1 MENDSTKT
9 EVFSWIKSL
18 LAVVVLVI
26 VCRQFL
32 FTPVTVNGGSMS
44 PTFQDN
50 DRVMVLK
57 MSEIEHFDMIVFEAP
72 TSSDKHIKRVIG
84 MAGDTL
90 KVMNDRLYI
99 NDALVEEPYL
109 EENKASSPFALTE
122 DFEVVVPEDCLF
134 VMGDNRLSSGD
145 SRLYGFV
152 PKDNVFGEVKIRFYP
167 LSGIG
172 LPE

>member
-1 MENDSTKT
+1 MENSTKT
-9 EVFSWIKSL
+9 EVFSWMKFL

-44 PTFQDN
+44 PTFHHN
-50 DRVMVLK
+50 DRVMVIK

-72 TSSDKHIKRVIG
+72 SSSDKHIKRVIG
-84 MAGDTL
+84 MAGDRL
-90 KVMNDRLYI
+90 KVQNDQLYI
-99 NDALVEEPYL
+99 NDVLVEEPYL
-109 EENKASSPFALTE
+109 VENKESSPFGLTE

-134 VMGDNRLSSGD
+134 VMGDNRLNSGD

-152 PKDNVFGEVKIRFYP
+152 PEEDVFGEVKIRFYP
-167 LSGIG
+167 FGGVGI
-172 LPE
+172 PE